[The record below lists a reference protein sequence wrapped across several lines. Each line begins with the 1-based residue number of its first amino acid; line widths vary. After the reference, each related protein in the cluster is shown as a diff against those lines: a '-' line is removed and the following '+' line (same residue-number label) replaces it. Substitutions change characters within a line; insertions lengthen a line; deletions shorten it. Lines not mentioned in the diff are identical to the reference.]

1 MRLTVEAIA
10 GGYGDIQVLWGVS
23 TAVEAG
29 HVTVVLGRNGA
40 GKTSLLNAVAGFL
53 PTVQGGHVRL
63 GEVELGRL
71 TPFERV
77 RAGLSYVQEGK
88 RVFHKRTV
96 EENLLLGGYTVKRPF
111 LRKGQRL
118 QAAVERAY
126 ERFPM
131 LAERRKTMAGKLS
144 GGQQQM
150 LAIAQALIPE
160 PAALMLDEP
169 SAGLAPAIAKEVFAM
184 VDGLKREGLAVL
196 LVEQVVDNALAI
208 ADDVIVIEAG
218 RVAASGPVADFDD
231 TEMVRDLYLGRT
243 RTAAREALPRP
254 PGGWGD

>member
-1 MRLTVEAIA
+1 VDSIA
-10 GGYGDIQVLWGVS
+10 GGYGDLQVLWGVS
-23 TAVEAG
+23 ASVEAG

-53 PTVQGGHVRL
+53 PTVRAGQVHL
-63 GEVELGRL
+63 GELALGRL

-77 RAGLSYVQEGK
+77 RAGLAYVQEGK
-88 RVFHKRTV
+88 RVFHRRTV

-118 QAAVERAY
+118 QASVDRAY

-131 LAERRKTMAGKLS
+131 LAERKKMMAGRLS

-160 PAALMLDEP
+160 PTVLMLDEP
-169 SAGLAPAIAKEVFAM
+169 SAGLAPAIASEVFAM
-184 VDGLKREGLAVL
+184 VDGLKRDGLAVL

-231 TEMVRDLYLGRT
+231 TEMVRDLYLGRS
-243 RTAAREALPRP
+243 RTASGETRSRPRGG
-254 PGGWGD
+254 PGD

>member
-1 MRLTVEAIA
+1 MLTVDSIA

-23 TAVEAG
+23 ASVKAG
-29 HVTVVLGRNGA
+29 HVTVILGRNGA

-53 PTVQGGHVRL
+53 PTVRSGHVRL
-63 GEVELGRL
+63 GDLELGRL

-77 RAGLSYVQEGK
+77 RAGLAYVQEGK
-88 RVFHKRTV
+88 RVFHRRTV

-118 QAAVERAY
+118 QASVDRAY

-131 LAERRKTMAGKLS
+131 LADRRKMAAGRLS

-160 PAALMLDEP
+160 PTVLMLDEP

-184 VDGLKREGLAVL
+184 VAELKREGLAVL

-208 ADDVIVIEAG
+208 ADDVIVIDAG
-218 RVAASGPVADFDD
+218 RVAASGRVADFDD
-231 TEMVRDLYLGRT
+231 TTMVRDLYLGRGGVGPGEADR
-243 RTAAREALPRP
+243 RT
-254 PGGWGD
+254 PGRAGQ